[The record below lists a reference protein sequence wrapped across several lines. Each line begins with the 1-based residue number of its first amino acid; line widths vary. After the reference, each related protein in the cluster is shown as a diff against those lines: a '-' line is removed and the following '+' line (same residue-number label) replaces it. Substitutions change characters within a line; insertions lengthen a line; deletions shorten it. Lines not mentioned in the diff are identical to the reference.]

1 MSTAGTDVGKTE
13 IRAQGIMKRD
23 DAIYLAGLFD
33 GEGCVQFHRRYK
45 GKKGKVGK
53 RYNCLTC
60 TLDIAM
66 TDKETI
72 EHVKK
77 ITGLGSVNLR
87 VKNRSKSSKPHWKDQ
102 YRWNVSH
109 RQAYEIAKHIAP
121 FAVTKQ
127 EKLLLIVNHYVN

>member
-1 MSTAGTDVGKTE
+1 MVDGETGKK
-13 IRAQGIMKRD
+13 AQDMKRD

-45 GKKGKVGK
+45 RIRK
-53 RYNCLTC
+53 RRNPYNALTC

-66 TDKETI
+66 TDKPTI
-72 EHVKK
+72 EYVKK
-77 ITGLGSVNLR
+77 ITGIGSVTKR
-87 VKNRSKSSKPHWKDQ
+87 IKNKSPSSKPHWKDQ
-102 YRWNVSH
+102 WRWNVSH

-127 EKLLLIVNHYVN
+127 EKLLEIVNHYVN

>member
-1 MSTAGTDVGKTE
+1 MVEFVT
-13 IRAQGIMKRD
+13 RD

-33 GEGCVQFHRRYK
+33 GEGCVQFHRRYRAK
-45 GKKGKVGK
+45 KKGKPK
-53 RYNCLTC
+53 SYHCLTC

-72 EHVKK
+72 EHVKR
-77 ITGLGSVNLR
+77 ITGLGSVNVR
-87 VKNRSKSSKPHWKDQ
+87 VKNKSPSSRAHWRDQ

-109 RQAYEIAKHIAP
+109 RQAYEIAKCIAP

-127 EKLLLIVNHYVN
+127 EKLLEIVNHYVN

>member
-1 MSTAGTDVGKTE
+1 
-13 IRAQGIMKRD
+13 MKRD

-33 GEGCVQFHRRYK
+33 GEGCVQFHRRYTAK
-45 GKKGKVGK
+45 KKGRNKAYK
-53 RYNCLTC
+53 CLTC

-72 EHVKK
+72 EHVKR
-77 ITGLGSVNLR
+77 ITGLGSVNVR
-87 VKNRSKSSKPHWKDQ
+87 VKNKSPSSKTHWKDQ

-127 EKLLLIVNHYVN
+127 EKLLEIVNHYVN